1 MLSDPWHS
9 VRMDVSRPDPDEAL
23 HCLSELARSGDELR
37 RAVGQLIDWMTAQ
50 TGRAPGSHAHSVPLG
65 QRLTLIEEIS
75 QGVRA
80 LSRNGSRFRRLE
92 ARALYTDGLTMAQL
106 AAVLGV
112 TRQRASVLLR
122 EGQEI
127 RPDKPQVV

>member
-1 MLSDPWHS
+1 
-9 VRMDVSRPDPDEAL
+9 MDASRPDPDEAL
-23 HCLSELARSGDELR
+23 HCLSELARSADELH

-50 TGRAPGSHAHSVPLG
+50 TSQAPGSHAHIVPLD

-80 LSRNGSRFRRLE
+80 LSRHGSRFRRLE
-92 ARALYTDGLTMAQL
+92 ARALYADGLTMAQL

-122 EGQEI
+122 EGREVQ
-127 RPDKPQVV
+127 PDKPQVV

>member
-1 MLSDPWHS
+1 
-9 VRMDVSRPDPDEAL
+9 MDVSRPDPDEAL

-37 RAVGQLIDWMTAQ
+37 RAAGQLTDWMTAQ
-50 TGRAPGSHAHSVPLG
+50 TGRAPGSHAHSVPLD

-75 QGVRA
+75 QAVRA

-92 ARALYTDGLTMAQL
+92 ARALYADGLTVAQL

-127 RPDKPQVV
+127 RPDKAPGGVTTR

>member
-1 MLSDPWHS
+1 ME
-9 VRMDVSRPDPDEAL
+9 VSRPDPDEAL
-23 HCLSELARSGDELR
+23 HCLSELVRSADELH
-37 RAVGQLIDWMTAQ
+37 RAADQLIRWMTAE
-50 TGRAPGSHAHSVPLG
+50 TSHAPGSHAHSVPLD

-75 QGVRA
+75 QAIRA

-92 ARALYTDGLTMAQL
+92 ARALYAEGLTMAQL

-122 EGQEI
+122 EGREVQ
-127 RPDKPQVV
+127 PDEPQVV

>member
-1 MLSDPWHS
+1 
-9 VRMDVSRPDPDEAL
+9 MDVSRPDPEEAL
-23 HCLSELARSGDELR
+23 HCLSELARSAGELR
-37 RAVGQLIDWMTAQ
+37 RAADQLIDWMTAQ
-50 TGRAPGSHAHSVPLG
+50 TSQAPGSHAHSVPLD

-75 QGVRA
+75 QAVRA

-92 ARALYTDGLTMAQL
+92 ARALYADGLTMAQL

-122 EGQEI
+122 EGREVQ
-127 RPDKPQVV
+127 PDKPQVV

>member
-1 MLSDPWHS
+1 
-9 VRMDVSRPDPDEAL
+9 MDVSPPDLGEAL
-23 HCLSELARSGDELR
+23 HCLSELARSADDLR
-37 RAVGQLIDWMTAQ
+37 RAAGQLIDWMSAQ
-50 TGRAPGSHAHSVPLG
+50 TGQARGSHAHSVPLD
-65 QRLTLIEEIS
+65 QRLALIEEIS
-75 QGVRA
+75 QAARA

-92 ARALYTDGLTMAQL
+92 ARALYADGLTTAQL